1 MRAGSDRPFPDN
13 DLSYIAFVVTAYFN
27 LIQVD
32 AVYDP
37 EQPRSLREEAH
48 WFLDEVPLLSHLPG
62 SIQIDLLAT
71 VWTRHTAKKVYQAS
85 LLDGAVLYAACREAT
100 DVLASDPRMV
110 RRCLTDATRDLDI
123 RLDRWTLNQLK
134 TLYERWWRSF
144 DPSRVHSLSE
154 LVDFPRRMVEPLE
167 VAQHYL
173 DVDLDLGKKLRGLV
187 RPDEIRHF
195 VDKLT
200 APDDQP

>member
-1 MRAGSDRPFPDN
+1 MS
-13 DLSYIAFVVTAYFN
+13 TAYRN

-32 AVYDP
+32 IVYGP
-37 EQPRSLREEAH
+37 EQPLSLRQEAH
-48 WFLDEVPLLSHLPG
+48 WFLDVVPLLSHLPG

-71 VWTRHTAKKVYQAS
+71 VWTRHTAKRVYQAS
-85 LLDGAVLYAACREAT
+85 LLDGAVLYAACREAAET
-100 DVLASDPRMV
+100 LTADPQMV
-110 RRCLTDATRDLDI
+110 RRYLTDATRDLDI
-123 RLDRWTLNQLK
+123 RLDRWTLSHLK
-134 TLYERWWRSF
+134 TLYQRWWRSF
-144 DPSRVHSLSE
+144 DPSRVASPAD
-154 LVDFPRRMVEPLE
+154 LVDFPQRMVEPLE

-195 VDKLT
+195 VALLT